1 MAKRPSTPGGVKQ
14 ARKPVTRRVRAML
27 TGHEPLVRVGFDEAG
42 LGPTLGPLC
51 VAGLATRVDGDPCT
65 EWGALADLHAL
76 LASVVGPPGSRDGRL
91 EVGDSKQIHTG
102 PRKLERIERTA
113 LATIG
118 WVYGRVPA
126 NVSELLALV
135 TVDAFEHPEDRRA
148 PWWSM
153 LDEGLPISNS
163 REAVETAAASLT
175 AAAKRAGI
183 TPLWYAADL
192 VGAARVNRELDAE
205 SVREGGSKNTWAT
218 HAVLRLARLAVGHL
232 DTSEARSLAIWCDKA
247 GGRQAYREPLL
258 RAFVE
263 LVEVEHVFEQ
273 RERSHYRMHV
283 DGRRVELGFVMGG
296 DSVDP
301 RISWGSI
308 LAKYLRELVLRA
320 LNRYFVERI
329 PNLRPT
335 AGYPEDAAR
344 FIQNVEAAL
353 GPDGGL
359 ERAAWIRCK

>member
-1 MAKRPSTPGGVKQ
+1 MAKRR
-14 ARKPVTRRVRAML
+14 ARATSAR
-27 TGHEPLVRVGFDEAG
+27 HEPIVRVGFDEAG

-51 VAGLATRVDGDPCT
+51 VAGLATRVAGDPGT
-65 EWGALADLHAL
+65 EWGALRDLHER
-76 LASVVGPPGSRDGRL
+76 LASVVCSPGVRDGRL
-91 EVGDSKQIHTG
+91 EVGDSKQIHAG

-126 NVSELLALV
+126 NVAELLALV
-135 TVDAFEHPEDRRA
+135 TVDAFEQPDDRRA

-153 LDEGLPISNS
+153 LDESLPISSS
-163 REAVETAAASLT
+163 RDAIELAAASL
-175 AAAKRAGI
+175 AAAAERAGI

-192 VGAARVNRELDAE
+192 VGAARINRELAIE
-205 SVREGGSKNTWAT
+205 SARVGGSKNTWAT
-218 HAVLRLARLAVGHL
+218 HAVLRLARLAVDRL
-232 DTSEARSLAIWCDKA
+232 DASKAPSLTIWCDKA
-247 GGRQAYREPLL
+247 GGRQAYRDPLL

-263 LVEVEHVFEQ
+263 SGESGESGEVDQLVEQLLEQ
-273 RERSHYRMHV
+273 RDCSHYRMRV
-283 DGRRVELGFVMGG
+283 GSRRVELGFVMRG

-320 LNRYFVERI
+320 LNRYFIERI
-329 PNLRPT
+329 PDLRPT

-344 FIQNVEAAL
+344 FIQHVEAAL

>member
-1 MAKRPSTPGGVKQ
+1 VMAKRPSKR
-14 ARKPVTRRVRAML
+14 ARKRP
-27 TGHEPLVRVGFDEAG
+27 EPIVRVGFDEAG

-51 VAGLATRVDGDPCT
+51 VAGLATRVDTDAGT
-65 EWGALADLHAL
+65 EWGAYADLHGL
-76 LASVVGPPGSRDGRL
+76 LVSVVGPPGTRDGRL
-91 EVGDSKQIHTG
+91 EVGDSKQIHMG

-113 LATIG
+113 LATVG

-126 NVSELLALV
+126 SVAELLALV
-135 TVDAFEHPEDRRA
+135 TVDAFELPEDRRA
-148 PWWSM
+148 PWWAM
-153 LDEGLPISNS
+153 LDERLPISSS
-163 REAVETAAASLT
+163 REAIEAASAKLATAAL
-175 AAAKRAGI
+175 RAGI
-183 TPLWYAADL
+183 TPLWYGADL
-192 VGAARVNRELDAE
+192 VGAARVNRELAVE

-232 DTSEARSLAIWCDKA
+232 HASEAPALAIWCDKA

-263 LVEVEHVFEQ
+263 TIELEHLLEQ
-273 RERSHYRMHV
+273 RECSHYRMRV
-283 DGRRVELGFVMGG
+283 DDRRIELGFVMGG
-296 DSVDP
+296 DSLDP

-320 LNRYFVERI
+320 LNRYFAERI
-329 PNLRPT
+329 PELRPT

>member
-1 MAKRPSTPGGVKQ
+1 MAKKKPLRP
-14 ARKPVTRRVRAML
+14 REKPVMVRM
-27 TGHEPLVRVGFDEAG
+27 GFDEAG

-51 VAGLATRVDGDPCT
+51 VAGLATRVADDPCT
-65 EWGALADLHAL
+65 QWGAYADLHEL
-76 LASVVGPPGSRDGRL
+76 LASVVCLPGIRDGRI
-91 EVGDSKQIHTG
+91 EVGDSKKIHTG
-102 PRKLERIERTA
+102 SRKLERIERTA
-113 LATIG
+113 LATVG

-126 NVSELLALV
+126 TVAELLALV
-135 TVDAFEHPEDRRA
+135 TVDVFETPEDRRA

-153 LDEGLPISNS
+153 LDESLPIASS
-163 REAVETAAASLT
+163 REAIEACALRLAAGAE
-175 AAAKRAGI
+175 RAGV

-205 SVREGGSKNTWAT
+205 STREGGSKNTWAT
-218 HAVLRLARLAVGHL
+218 HAVLRLARLAV
-232 DTSEARSLAIWCDKA
+232 DRVEAKHASLAIWCDKA
-247 GGRQAYREPLL
+247 GGRQAYRDPLL

-263 LVEVEHVFEQ
+263 TQEIEHLLEQ
-273 RERSHYRMHV
+273 RDCSHYRMQV

-296 DSVDP
+296 DRLDP

-320 LNRYFVERI
+320 LNRYFAERI
-329 PNLRPT
+329 PDLRPT

-344 FIQNVEAAL
+344 FIKDVEAAL

>member
-1 MAKRPSTPGGVKQ
+1 M
-14 ARKPVTRRVRAML
+14 PVRRM
-27 TGHEPLVRVGFDEAG
+27 VRVGIDEAG

-51 VAGLATRVDGDPCT
+51 IAGLATCVARDRGH
-65 EWGALADLHAL
+65 EWGPQDDLGRVLAA
-76 LASVVGPPGSRDGRL
+76 VVGPPGVRDGRL
-91 EVGDSKQIHTG
+91 EVGDSKKIHVG

-126 NVSELLALV
+126 TVAELLALV
-135 TVDAFEHPEDRRA
+135 TVNAFEQPEDRRA
-148 PWWSM
+148 PWWTM
-153 LDEGLPISNS
+153 LDEALPIANT
-163 REAVETAAASLT
+163 RDAVEAAAASLVKT
-175 AAAKRAGI
+175 AKRAGV

-192 VGAARVNRELDAE
+192 IDAARVNRELGAE
-205 SVREGGSKNTWAT
+205 SAREDGSKNTWAT
-218 HAVLRLARLAVGHL
+218 HAVLRLARLATHRLGPSDAPAL
-232 DTSEARSLAIWCDKA
+232 TIWCDKA
-247 GGRQAYREPLL
+247 GGRQAYRQPLL
-258 RAFVE
+258 RAFADPTQLFPQLGDPIE
-263 LVEVEHVFEQ
+263 QLVE
-273 RERSHYRMHV
+273 RRDCSHYRMQV

-296 DSVDP
+296 DTLDP

-308 LAKYLRELVLRA
+308 LAKYLRELIVRA
-320 LNRYFVERI
+320 LNRHFVERI

-344 FIQNVEAAL
+344 FIQDVEAAL

>member
-1 MAKRPSTPGGVKQ
+1 MAKKKRPI
-14 ARKPVTRRVRAML
+14 
-27 TGHEPLVRVGFDEAG
+27 VRVGFDEAG

-51 VAGLATRVDGDPCT
+51 VAGLATRVDGDPGT
-65 EWGALADLHAL
+65 EWGALADLHGL
-76 LASVVGPPGSRDGRL
+76 LVSVVGPPGIRDGRL
-91 EVGDSKQIHTG
+91 EVGDSKKIHTG

-126 NVSELLALV
+126 TVAELLALV
-135 TVDAFEHPEDRRA
+135 TVDAFELPEDRRA
-148 PWWSM
+148 PWWAM
-153 LDEGLPISNS
+153 LDERVPISSS
-163 REAVETAAASLT
+163 REAIELAAARLT
-175 AAAKRAGI
+175 TAAKRAGI
-183 TPLWYAADL
+183 TQLWYAADL
-192 VGAARVNRELDAE
+192 VGAARVNRELAAE
-205 SVREGGSKNTWAT
+205 STREGGSKNTWAT
-218 HAVLRLARLAVGHL
+218 HAVLRLAQLTVDHL
-232 DTSEARSLAIWCDKA
+232 HASEVPALTIWCDKA
-247 GGRQAYREPLL
+247 GGRQAYRGPLL
-258 RAFVE
+258 RAFASSG
-263 LVEVEHVFEQ
+263 EVEQLLEQ
-273 RERSHYRMHV
+273 RDCSHYRMNLH
-283 DGRRVELGFVMGG
+283 GRRVELGFVMGG
-296 DSVDP
+296 DCLDP

-329 PNLRPT
+329 PELRPT

>member
-1 MAKRPSTPGGVKQ
+1 MAKKKRQ
-14 ARKPVTRRVRAML
+14 VTRVS
-27 TGHEPLVRVGFDEAG
+27 PIVRVGFDEAG

-51 VAGLATRVDGDPCT
+51 VAGLATRVDGDPGT
-65 EWGALADLHAL
+65 DWGARADLHRL
-76 LASVVGPPGSRDGRL
+76 LVSVVGPPGSRDGRL

-102 PRKLERIERTA
+102 ARKLERIERTA

-126 NVSELLALV
+126 NVAELLTLV
-135 TVDAFEHPEDRRA
+135 TVDAFEQQEDRRA
-148 PWWSM
+148 PWWAM
-153 LDEGLPISNS
+153 LDESLPISSS
-163 REAVETAAASLT
+163 RDAIELEAAKLA
-175 AAAKRAGI
+175 AAAKRAGV

-192 VGAARVNRELDAE
+192 VDAARVNRELALE
-205 SVREGGSKNTWAT
+205 STREGGSKNTWAT
-218 HAVLRLARLAVGHL
+218 HAVLRLARLAVDRLHA
-232 DTSEARSLAIWCDKA
+232 SEAPALAIWCDKA
-247 GGRQAYREPLL
+247 GGRQAYRDPLL

-263 LVEVEHVFEQ
+263 LGEFEQ
-273 RERSHYRMHV
+273 LLEQRDCSHYRMRL

-320 LNRYFVERI
+320 FNRYFAERI
-329 PNLRPT
+329 PELRST

>member
-1 MAKRPSTPGGVKQ
+1 M
-14 ARKPVTRRVRAML
+14 PVR
-27 TGHEPLVRVGFDEAG
+27 PLVRVGLDEAG

-51 VAGLATRVDGDPCT
+51 VAGLATRVDADRGRKWGPFGDM
-65 EWGALADLHAL
+65 HRV
-76 LASVVGPPGSRDGRL
+76 LASVIGPPGVGDGRL
-91 EVGDSKQIHTG
+91 EVGDSKKIHTG

-113 LATIG
+113 LATVG

-126 NVSELLALV
+126 TVTELLALV
-135 TVDAFEHPEDRRA
+135 TVDAFEQPEDRRA

-153 LDEGLPISNS
+153 LDEALPIANP
-163 REAVETAAASLT
+163 RDAIEATTASLVK
-175 AAAKRAGI
+175 AAKRAGV

-192 VGAARVNRELDAE
+192 IGAARVNRELVAE
-205 SVREGGSKNTWAT
+205 SAREGGSKNTWAT
-218 HAVLRLARLAVGHL
+218 HAVLRLARLAADRL
-232 DTSEARSLAIWCDKA
+232 DPTEAPSLTIWCDKA

-258 RAFVE
+258 RAFAE
-263 LVEVEHVFEQ
+263 PGQSSGPLFGQTFGEIEQ
-273 RERSHYRMHV
+273 LIERRDCSHYRMQV

-296 DSVDP
+296 DNLDP

-308 LAKYLRELVLRA
+308 LAKYLRELVVRA
-320 LNRYFVERI
+320 LNRHFVGRI

-344 FIQNVEAAL
+344 FIKDVEAAL

>member
-1 MAKRPSTPGGVKQ
+1 MAKKRPI
-14 ARKPVTRRVRAML
+14 
-27 TGHEPLVRVGFDEAG
+27 VRVGFDEAG

-51 VAGLATRVDGDPCT
+51 VAGLATRVAGDAGT
-65 EWGALADLHAL
+65 EWGALADLHGL
-76 LASVVGPPGSRDGRL
+76 LASVVGPPGVRDGRL
-91 EVGDSKQIHTG
+91 EVGDSKQIHMG

-118 WVYGRVPA
+118 WVYGRVPT
-126 NVSELLALV
+126 NVAELLALV
-135 TVDAFEHPEDRRA
+135 TVDAFEQPGDRRA
-148 PWWSM
+148 PWWAM
-153 LDEGLPISNS
+153 LDESLPISNS
-163 REAVETAAASLT
+163 RAAVEAAAASLA

-192 VGAARVNRELDAE
+192 VGAARVNRELAAE

-218 HAVLRLARLAVGHL
+218 HAVLRLARLAVDRLHAG
-232 DTSEARSLAIWCDKA
+232 EAHSLAIWCDKA
-247 GGRQAYREPLL
+247 GGRQAYRDPLL

-263 LVEVEHVFEQ
+263 PGEVEPLLEQ
-273 RERSHYRMHV
+273 RDCSHYRMRVGGH
-283 DGRRVELGFVMGG
+283 RVELGFVMGG
-296 DSVDP
+296 DRVDP

-308 LAKYLRELVLRA
+308 LAKYLRELKLRA

-329 PNLRPT
+329 PGLRPT